1 MSEAEDDPDALDG
14 HAHPR
19 ETARLFGHARPVKDI
34 LDAWTSGRMH
44 HAWLIGGPEGV
55 GKATFAYLMAKHML
69 GAPLQAGEGFG
80 VDPRDSAARLVTQM
94 AHPDFVAIRRGLT
107 ADGKKIAQDISVAVV
122 RRAIE
127 SFGATAALGGWRVGV
142 VDSADDLNRN
152 SANALLKLIEE
163 PPARTV
169 FLIVAHRP
177 HQVLP
182 TIRSR
187 CRKLAFSPLSHAET
201 LRVLAEQAPDSAAG
215 ERERAARLGEGSV
228 RRALVRLD
236 PEMLALIEGARSLFD
251 AMPRH
256 DRAAALALA
265 EGLQGKR
272 NDQAFALFLETLEA
286 WMQEKL
292 RAEAVAGPRRLA
304 PLAEVWDKSARA
316 ARETDVLNLDRR
328 PLVLSILSDL
338 SDAVMRM
345 RRG

>member
-1 MSEAEDDPDALDG
+1 
-14 HAHPR
+14 
-19 ETARLFGHARPVKDI
+19 
-34 LDAWTSGRMH
+34 
-44 HAWLIGGPEGV
+44 
-55 GKATFAYLMAKHML
+55 
-69 GAPLQAGEGFG
+69 
-80 VDPRDSAARLVTQM
+80 
-94 AHPDFVAIRRGLT
+94 
-107 ADGKKIAQDISVAVV
+107 
-122 RRAIE
+122 
-127 SFGATAALGGWRVGV
+127 
-142 VDSADDLNRN
+142 
-152 SANALLKLIEE
+152 
-163 PPARTV
+163 
-169 FLIVAHRP
+169 
-177 HQVLP
+177 
-182 TIRSR
+182 
-187 CRKLAFSPLSHAET
+187 
-201 LRVLAEQAPDSAAG
+201 
-215 ERERAARLGEGSV
+215 V

-292 RAEAVAGPRRLA
+292 RAEAAAGPRRLA

>member
-1 MSEAEDDPDALDG
+1 VSEIDGQPDQLDG
-14 HAHPR
+14 YPHPR
-19 ETARLFGHARPVKDI
+19 EAARLVGH
-34 LDAWTSGRMH
+34 DAAVSAFLAGWETGRQH
-44 HAWLIGGPEGV
+44 HAWLLGGPEGV
-55 GKATFAYLMAKHML
+55 GKATFAYLMAKLML
-69 GAPLQAGEGFG
+69 GVSRSPGPGLG
-80 VDPRDSAARLVTQM
+80 VDERNPAARLVTQL
-94 AHPDFVAIRRGLT
+94 AHPDLVAIRRGLT
-107 ADGKKIAQDISVAVV
+107 ADGKKVAQDISVSVV

-127 SFGATAALGGWRVGV
+127 SFSATAALGGWRVGV

-187 CRKLAFSPLSHAET
+187 CRKLDFAPLADDEVAQVLEAASPRT
-201 LRVLAEQAPDSAAG
+201 PQG
-215 ERERAARLGEGSV
+215 ERARAARLGEGSV
-228 RRALVRLD
+228 RRALRRLD
-236 PEMLALIEGARSLFD
+236 PETLALVDGARGLLD

-265 EGLQGKR
+265 EGLQGRR
-272 NDQAFALFLETLEA
+272 NDEAFAVFLETLEA
-286 WMQEKL
+286 WMQAQL
-292 RAEAVAGPRRLA
+292 RSNASLGPHRLA
-304 PLAEVWDKSARA
+304 PLAELWEKAARA